1 MLFEVMMN
9 YEEFANFLDS
19 REKEDSENQELR
31 DRNHALTETIE
42 QKSIG
47 KNISETISRNLRA
60 V

>member
-1 MLFEVMMN
+1 MN